1 MLQHIPGGGG
11 SPGGAGAGGGA
22 AGGGL
27 APSQTSLWLCGPGNV
42 ARALVHPVPGV
53 ANIHVPLDAL
63 VWPTLIHIQG
73 LPRTPVIWAVAAWTP
88 GTVACLGGTRAHA
101 GQAQTAE
108 RQRSCC
114 KPDDHSLHK
123 PRIMLHTCFVYR
135 KCRKTDDGTKVIV
148 AGVLTKES
156 L

>member
-1 MLQHIPGGGG
+1 MRAL
-11 SPGGAGAGGGA
+11 
-22 AGGGL
+22 
-27 APSQTSLWLCGPGNV
+27 GNI
-42 ARALVHPVPGV
+42 ARALGHPIPGV

-63 VWPTLIHIQG
+63 IRATLIHIQG

-88 GTVACLGGTRAHA
+88 GTVACLGGTRARA

-123 PRIMLHTCFVYR
+123 PRIMLQ
-135 KCRKTDDGTKVIV
+135 I
-148 AGVLTKES
+148 S
-156 L
+156 LAY